1 MRRSSTRA
9 PVCDEKLTIKKIK
22 IMKKI
27 FYLVWL
33 MVGLAVLPACQRSNK
48 LEQDALR
55 QDSINAALQDSIN
68 TANAEKDSLMQL
80 MGDIADG
87 MQQIKELEDIVSVN
101 NLNGETPDRKKQL
114 RDDIVLIQESIN
126 KHKTRLAEL
135 EKRLKQST
143 NYNSSMQKSIANLKQ
158 QLEDQQQTINSLTE
172 QLAAA
177 HVQIKN
183 LNQSVDSLNTVNR
196 AVVKEKE
203 AAQQESKQLTNEV
216 TNLNVCY
223 YVIGSK
229 KELKA
234 HKIIETGFL
243 RKTKILEGDFEMSYF
258 TKADRRTLSEIPLHS
273 NKAQVM
279 TNHPKDSYEI
289 VDHGNVKTLHITN
302 PSRFWEKSNFLV
314 VKVD

>member
-1 MRRSSTRA
+1 
-9 PVCDEKLTIKKIK
+9 
-22 IMKKI
+22 MKRISI
-27 FYLVWL
+27 FIWVL
-33 MVGLAVLPACQRSNK
+33 VGLAVMPACQRTNQ
-48 LEQDALR
+48 LEQEAMR

-114 RDDIVLIQESIN
+114 RDDIVLIQQSIN
-126 KHKTRLAEL
+126 KHKQRLADL
-135 EKRLKQST
+135 ERRLKQST
-143 NYNSSMQKSIANLKQ
+143 NYNATMQKSIDNLKA
-158 QLEDQQQTINSLTE
+158 QLEDQQKTINGLTE

-177 HVQIKN
+177 HIQIKN
-183 LNQSVDSLNTVNR
+183 LNQSVDSLNTVTKNVTR
-196 AVVKEKE
+196 EKE
-203 AAQQESKQLTNEV
+203 AAVQETKQLTHEV
-216 TNLNVCY
+216 DNLNTCY

-234 HKIIETGFL
+234 NKIIETGFL

-273 NKAQVM
+273 NKAQLM

-289 VDHGNVKTLHITN
+289 VDHGNVKTLHIKDAH
-302 PSRFWEKSNFLV
+302 RFWEKSNFLV

>member
-1 MRRSSTRA
+1 
-9 PVCDEKLTIKKIK
+9 
-22 IMKKI
+22 MKKI
-27 FYLVWL
+27 FYFVCLL
-33 MVGLAVLPACQRSNK
+33 IGLAALPACQRSNMQTD
-48 LEQDALR
+48 ETSR
-55 QDSINAALQDSIN
+55 MDSINMALQDSIA

-87 MQQIKELEDIVSVN
+87 MEQIKELEDIVSVN

-114 RDDIVLIQESIN
+114 RDDIVLIQQAIN
-126 KHKTRLAEL
+126 KHKNRLAKL

-143 NYNSSMQKSIANLKQ
+143 NYNETMQKSIANLKG
-158 QLEDQQQTINSLTE
+158 QLEEQQKTINGLTE

-183 LNQSVDSLNTVNR
+183 LNQSVDSLSTVNKN
-196 AVVKEKE
+196 VTKEKE
-203 AAQQESKQLTNEV
+203 AAQQQSKQLTAEV
-216 TNLNVCY
+216 DNLNTCY

-234 HKIIETGFL
+234 NKIIETGFL
-243 RKTKILEGDFEMSYF
+243 RKTKILQGDFERSYF

-273 NKAQVM
+273 NKAELM

-289 VDHGNVKTLHITN
+289 VTNGNVKTLRILN
-302 PSRFWEKSNFLV
+302 PQRFWEKSNFLV

>member
-1 MRRSSTRA
+1 
-9 PVCDEKLTIKKIK
+9 
-22 IMKKI
+22 MKRI
-27 FYLVWL
+27 FYFVWL
-33 MVGLAVLPACQRSNK
+33 MIGLAVMPACQRGNRMD
-48 LEQDALR
+48 DAMR

-87 MQQIKELEDIVSVN
+87 MNQIKELEDIVSVN
-101 NLNGETPDRKKQL
+101 NLSGETPDRKKQL
-114 RDDIVLIQESIN
+114 RDDIVLIQESNN
-126 KHKTRLAEL
+126 KHKQRLAEL

-143 NYNSSMQKSIANLKQ
+143 NYNATMQKSIANLKA
-158 QLEDQQQTINSLTE
+158 QLEDQQKTINGLTE

-177 HVQIKN
+177 HIQIKN
-183 LNQSVDSLNTVNR
+183 LSQSVDSLNTVNKT
-196 AVVKEKE
+196 VTKEKE

-216 TNLNVCY
+216 TNLNTCY

-229 KELKA
+229 KELKN

-273 NKAQVM
+273 NKAQLM

-289 VDHGNVKTLHITN
+289 VDHASGKTLHILN
-302 PSRFWEKSNFLV
+302 ANRFWEKSNFLV

>member
-1 MRRSSTRA
+1 MNRISYF
-9 PVCDEKLTIKKIK
+9 VLLLI
-22 IMKKI
+22 
-27 FYLVWL
+27 
-33 MVGLAVLPACQRSNK
+33 GLAIMPACQRSNR
-48 LEQDALR
+48 LEEEAMR

-114 RDDIVLIQESIN
+114 RDDIVLIQQSIN
-126 KHKTRLAEL
+126 KHKQRLEEL

-143 NYNSSMQKSIANLKQ
+143 NYNSSMQKSIANLKSQLDEQ
-158 QLEDQQQTINSLTE
+158 QKTINNLTE

-183 LNQSVDSLNTVNR
+183 LNQSVDSLNTVNKN
-196 AVVKEKE
+196 VTKEKE

-216 TNLNVCY
+216 TNLNTCY

-234 HKIIETGFL
+234 NKIIETGFL

-258 TKADRRTLSEIPLHS
+258 TKADRRTLNEIPLHS
-273 NKAQVM
+273 AKAEVM

-289 VDHGNVKTLHITN
+289 VDHGNIKTLRILN
-302 PSRFWEKSNFLV
+302 PYRFWEKTNFLV
-314 VKVD
+314 VKVN

>member
-1 MRRSSTRA
+1 
-9 PVCDEKLTIKKIK
+9 
-22 IMKKI
+22 MKKI
-27 FYLVWL
+27 FCLVWL
-33 MVGLAVLPACQRSNK
+33 MIGLAVMPSCKRSNQ

-68 TANAEKDSLMQL
+68 TANAEKDSLMEL

-87 MQQIKELEDIVSVN
+87 MNKIKELEDIVSVN
-101 NLNGETPDRKKQL
+101 NLSGETADRKKQL

-126 KHKTRLAEL
+126 KHKKRLADL

-143 NYNSSMQKSIANLKQ
+143 NYNATMEKSIANLKA
-158 QLEDQQQTINSLTE
+158 QLEDQQKTINNLTE

-183 LNQSVDSLNTVNR
+183 LNQSVDSLSNVNK
-196 AVVKEKE
+196 AVTKEKE

-216 TNLNVCY
+216 TNLNTCY

-229 KELKA
+229 KELKN

-258 TKADRRTLSEIPLHS
+258 TKADRRTLNEIPLHS
-273 NKAQVM
+273 NKAQLM

-289 VDHGNVKTLHITN
+289 VDQGGSKVLRILNGN
-302 PSRFWEKSNFLV
+302 RFWEKSNFLV

>member
-1 MRRSSTRA
+1 
-9 PVCDEKLTIKKIK
+9 
-22 IMKKI
+22 MKKI
-27 FYLVWL
+27 FYFVCLL
-33 MVGLAVLPACQRSNK
+33 IGLAALPACQRSNMQTD
-48 LEQDALR
+48 ETSR
-55 QDSINAALQDSIN
+55 QDSINMALQDSIA

-87 MQQIKELEDIVSVN
+87 MEQIKELEDIVSVN

-114 RDDIVLIQESIN
+114 RDDIVLIQQAIN
-126 KHKTRLAEL
+126 KHKNRLTEL

-143 NYNSSMQKSIANLKQ
+143 NYNETMQKSIANLKG
-158 QLEDQQQTINSLTE
+158 QLEEQQKTINSLTE

-183 LNQSVDSLNTVNR
+183 LNQSVDSLSTVNKN
-196 AVVKEKE
+196 VTKEKE
-203 AAQQESKQLTNEV
+203 AAQQQSKQLTAEV
-216 TNLNVCY
+216 DNLNTCY

-234 HKIIETGFL
+234 NKIIETGFL
-243 RKTKILEGDFEMSYF
+243 RKTKILQGDFERSYF

-273 NKAQVM
+273 NKAELM

-289 VDHGNVKTLHITN
+289 VTNGNVKTLRILN
-302 PSRFWEKSNFLV
+302 PQRFWEKSNFLV

>member
-1 MRRSSTRA
+1 
-9 PVCDEKLTIKKIK
+9 
-22 IMKKI
+22 MKKI
-27 FYLVWL
+27 MFFVWL
-33 MVGLAVLPACQRSNK
+33 MAGLAVLPACQRSNN
-48 LEQDALR
+48 LEQEAMR

-80 MGDIADG
+80 MSDIADG
-87 MQQIKELEDIVSVN
+87 MNQIKALEDIVSVN
-101 NLNGETPDRKKQL
+101 NASGETPDKRRDL
-114 RDDIVLIQESIN
+114 RNDIQLIQESIN
-126 KHKTRLAEL
+126 KHKARLADL

-143 NYNSSMQKSIANLKQ
+143 NYNTTMQKSIDNLKA
-158 QLEDQQQTINSLTE
+158 QLEDQQKTINNLTE

-196 AVVKEKE
+196 NVTKEKE

-216 TNLNVCY
+216 TNLNTIY

-234 HKIIETGFL
+234 NKIIETGFL

-258 TKADRRTLSEIPLHS
+258 TKSDRRTLTEIPLHS
-273 NKAQVM
+273 KKAQVM

-289 VDHGNVKTLHITN
+289 VEHGNVKSLHILN
-302 PSRFWEKSNFLV
+302 PNRFWEKSNFLV
-314 VKVD
+314 VKID

>member
-1 MRRSSTRA
+1 M
-9 PVCDEKLTIKKIK
+9 
-22 IMKKI
+22 
-27 FYLVWL
+27 
-33 MVGLAVLPACQRSNK
+33 
-48 LEQDALR
+48 R

-114 RDDIVLIQESIN
+114 RDDIVLIQQSIN
-126 KHKTRLAEL
+126 KHKQRLEEL

-143 NYNSSMQKSIANLKQ
+143 NYNSSMQKSIANLKSQLDEQ
-158 QLEDQQQTINSLTE
+158 QKTINNLTE

-183 LNQSVDSLNTVNR
+183 LNQSVDSLNTVNKN
-196 AVVKEKE
+196 VTKEKE

-216 TNLNVCY
+216 TNLNTCY

-234 HKIIETGFL
+234 NKIIETGFL

-258 TKADRRTLSEIPLHS
+258 TKADRRTLNEIPLHS
-273 NKAQVM
+273 AKAEVM

-289 VDHGNVKTLHITN
+289 VDHGNIKTLRILN
-302 PSRFWEKSNFLV
+302 PNRFWEKTNFLV
-314 VKVD
+314 VKVN

>member
-1 MRRSSTRA
+1 
-9 PVCDEKLTIKKIK
+9 
-22 IMKKI
+22 MKNI
-27 FYLVWL
+27 FYFTWL
-33 MVGLAVLPACQRSNK
+33 LIGLAVMPACQRANQ
-48 LEQDALR
+48 QDQEAMRL
-55 QDSINAALQDSIN
+55 DSINAALQDSIN

-87 MQQIKELEDIVSVN
+87 MTQIKELEDIVSVN

-114 RDDIVLIQESIN
+114 RDDIVLIQQSIN
-126 KHKTRLAEL
+126 KHKQRLAEL
-135 EKRLKQST
+135 ERRLKQST
-143 NYNSSMQKSIANLKQ
+143 NYNATMQKSIENLKA
-158 QLEDQQQTINSLTE
+158 QLEDQQKTINGLTE

-177 HVQIKN
+177 HIQIKN
-183 LNQSVDSLNTVNR
+183 LNQSVDSLSNANKTVTR
-196 AVVKEKE
+196 EKE
-203 AAQQESKQLTNEV
+203 AAVQESKQLSHEV
-216 TNLNVCY
+216 DNLNTCY

-234 HKIIETGFL
+234 NKIIETGFL

-273 NKAQVM
+273 NKAQLL

-289 VDHGNVKTLHITN
+289 VDHGNVKTLHILN
-302 PSRFWEKSNFLV
+302 AHRFWEKSNFLV

>member
-1 MRRSSTRA
+1 
-9 PVCDEKLTIKKIK
+9 
-22 IMKKI
+22 MKKI
-27 FYLVWL
+27 MYLVWL
-33 MVGLAVLPACQRSNK
+33 MAGLAVLPACQRTNK
-48 LEQDALR
+48 LEAEAMR
-55 QDSINAALQDSIN
+55 QDSINVALQDSIN

-114 RDDIVLIQESIN
+114 RDDIVLIQEAIN
-126 KHKTRLAEL
+126 KHKQRLNDL

-143 NYNSSMQKSIANLKQ
+143 NYSATMQKSIANLKA
-158 QLEDQQQTINSLTE
+158 QLEDQQKTINNLTE

-177 HVQIKN
+177 HIQIKN
-183 LNQSVDSLNTVNR
+183 LNQSVDSLNTVNK
-196 AVVKEKE
+196 AIAKEKE

-216 TNLNVCY
+216 NTLNTCY
-223 YVIGSK
+223 YVIGSN

-234 HKIIETGFL
+234 NKIIESGFL
-243 RKTKILEGDFEMSYF
+243 RKTKILQGDFEMSYF
-258 TKADRRTLSEIPLHS
+258 TKADRRTLNEIPLHS
-273 NKAQVM
+273 NKAQLM

-289 VDHGNVKTLHITN
+289 VEHGNMKTLHILN
-302 PSRFWEKSNFLV
+302 PARFWEKSNFLV

>member
-1 MRRSSTRA
+1 
-9 PVCDEKLTIKKIK
+9 
-22 IMKKI
+22 MKKI
-27 FYLVWL
+27 MFFVWL
-33 MVGLAVLPACQRSNK
+33 MAGLAVLPACQRSNN
-48 LEQDALR
+48 LEQEAMR

-80 MGDIADG
+80 MSDIADG
-87 MQQIKELEDIVSVN
+87 MNQIKALEDIVSVN
-101 NLNGETPDRKKQL
+101 NVSGETPDKRRDL
-114 RDDIVLIQESIN
+114 RNDIQLIQESIN
-126 KHKTRLAEL
+126 KHKARLADL

-143 NYNSSMQKSIANLKQ
+143 NYNTTMQKSIDNLKA
-158 QLEDQQQTINSLTE
+158 QLEDQQKTINNLTE

-196 AVVKEKE
+196 NVTKEKE

-216 TNLNVCY
+216 TNLNTIY

-234 HKIIETGFL
+234 NKIIETGFL

-258 TKADRRTLSEIPLHS
+258 TKSDRRTLTEIPLHS
-273 NKAQVM
+273 KKAQLM

-289 VDHGNVKTLHITN
+289 VEHGNVKSLHILN
-302 PSRFWEKSNFLV
+302 PNRFWEKSNFLV
-314 VKVD
+314 VKID

>member
-1 MRRSSTRA
+1 
-9 PVCDEKLTIKKIK
+9 
-22 IMKKI
+22 MKRISI
-27 FYLVWL
+27 FIWVL
-33 MVGLAVLPACQRSNK
+33 VGLAVMPACQRTNQ
-48 LEQDALR
+48 LEQEAMR

-114 RDDIVLIQESIN
+114 RDDIVLIQQSIN
-126 KHKTRLAEL
+126 KHKQRLADL
-135 EKRLKQST
+135 ERRLKQST
-143 NYNSSMQKSIANLKQ
+143 NYNATMQKSIDNLKA
-158 QLEDQQQTINSLTE
+158 QLEDQQKTINGLTE

-177 HVQIKN
+177 HIQIKN
-183 LNQSVDSLNTVNR
+183 LNQSVDSLNTVTKNVTR
-196 AVVKEKE
+196 EKE
-203 AAQQESKQLTNEV
+203 AAVQETKQLTHEV
-216 TNLNVCY
+216 DNLNTCY

-234 HKIIETGFL
+234 NKIIETGFL

-258 TKADRRTLSEIPLHS
+258 TKADRRTLNEIPLHS
-273 NKAQVM
+273 NKAQLM

-289 VDHGNVKTLHITN
+289 VDHGNVKTLHIKDAH
-302 PSRFWEKSNFLV
+302 RFWEKSNFLV

>member
-1 MRRSSTRA
+1 MNRISYF
-9 PVCDEKLTIKKIK
+9 VLLLI
-22 IMKKI
+22 
-27 FYLVWL
+27 
-33 MVGLAVLPACQRSNK
+33 GLAIMPACQRSNR
-48 LEQDALR
+48 LEEEAMR

-101 NLNGETPDRKKQL
+101 NLNGETPNRKKQL
-114 RDDIVLIQESIN
+114 RDDIVLIQQSIN
-126 KHKTRLAEL
+126 KHKQRLEEL

-143 NYNSSMQKSIANLKQ
+143 NYNSSMQKSIANLKSQLDEQ
-158 QLEDQQQTINSLTE
+158 QKTINNLTE

-183 LNQSVDSLNTVNR
+183 LNQSVDSLNTVNKN
-196 AVVKEKE
+196 VTKEKE

-216 TNLNVCY
+216 TNLNTCY

-234 HKIIETGFL
+234 NKIIETGFL

-258 TKADRRTLSEIPLHS
+258 TKADRRTLNEIPLHS
-273 NKAQVM
+273 AKAEVM

-289 VDHGNVKTLHITN
+289 VDYGNIKTLRILN
-302 PSRFWEKSNFLV
+302 PNRFWEKTNFLV
-314 VKVD
+314 VKVN

>member
-1 MRRSSTRA
+1 M
-9 PVCDEKLTIKKIK
+9 IN
-22 IMKKI
+22 I
-27 FYLVWL
+27 FYFTWL
-33 MVGLAVLPACQRSNK
+33 LIGLAVMPACQRANQ
-48 LEQDALR
+48 QDQEAMRL
-55 QDSINAALQDSIN
+55 DSINAALQDSIN

-87 MQQIKELEDIVSVN
+87 MTQIKELEDIVSVN

-114 RDDIVLIQESIN
+114 RDDIVLIQQSIN
-126 KHKTRLAEL
+126 KHKQRLAEL
-135 EKRLKQST
+135 ERRLKQST
-143 NYNSSMQKSIANLKQ
+143 NYNATMKKSIENLKA
-158 QLEDQQQTINSLTE
+158 QLEDQQKTINGLTE

-177 HVQIKN
+177 HIQIKN
-183 LNQSVDSLNTVNR
+183 LNQSVDSLSNANKTVTR
-196 AVVKEKE
+196 EKE
-203 AAQQESKQLTNEV
+203 AAVQESKQLSHEV
-216 TNLNVCY
+216 DNLNTCY

-234 HKIIETGFL
+234 NKIIETGFL

-273 NKAQVM
+273 NKAQLL

-289 VDHGNVKTLHITN
+289 VDHGNVKTLHILN
-302 PSRFWEKSNFLV
+302 AHRFWEKSNFLV

>member
-1 MRRSSTRA
+1 
-9 PVCDEKLTIKKIK
+9 
-22 IMKKI
+22 MKKI
-27 FYLVWL
+27 MYLVWL
-33 MVGLAVLPACQRSNK
+33 MVGLAVLPACQRTNK
-48 LEQDALR
+48 LEAEAMR
-55 QDSINAALQDSIN
+55 QDSINVALQDSIN

-114 RDDIVLIQESIN
+114 RDDIVLIQEAIN
-126 KHKTRLAEL
+126 KHKQRLNDL

-143 NYNSSMQKSIANLKQ
+143 NYSATMQKSIANLKA
-158 QLEDQQQTINSLTE
+158 QLEDQQKTINNLTE

-177 HVQIKN
+177 HIQIKN
-183 LNQSVDSLNTVNR
+183 LNQSVDSLNTVNK
-196 AVVKEKE
+196 AVMKEKE

-216 TNLNVCY
+216 NTLNTCY
-223 YVIGSK
+223 YVIGSN

-234 HKIIETGFL
+234 NKIIESGFL
-243 RKTKILEGDFEMSYF
+243 RKTKILQGDFEMSYF
-258 TKADRRTLSEIPLHS
+258 TKADRRTLNEIPLHS
-273 NKAQVM
+273 NKAQLM

-289 VDHGNVKTLHITN
+289 VEHGNMKTLHILN
-302 PSRFWEKSNFLV
+302 PARFWEKSNFLV

>member
-1 MRRSSTRA
+1 
-9 PVCDEKLTIKKIK
+9 
-22 IMKKI
+22 MKHISI
-27 FYLVWL
+27 FVWL
-33 MVGLAVLPACQRSNK
+33 MVGLTIMPACKRTNQ
-48 LEQDALR
+48 LEQEAMR

-87 MQQIKELEDIVSVN
+87 MAQIKELEDIVSVN

-114 RDDIVLIQESIN
+114 RDDIVLIQQSIN
-126 KHKTRLAEL
+126 KHKQRLAEL
-135 EKRLKQST
+135 ERRLKQST
-143 NYNSSMQKSIANLKQ
+143 NYNAMMQKNIESLKA
-158 QLEDQQQTINSLTE
+158 QLEDQQKTINGLTE

-177 HVQIKN
+177 HIQIKS
-183 LNQSVDSLNTVNR
+183 LNQSVDSLSTVNKNVTR
-196 AVVKEKE
+196 EKE
-203 AAQQESKQLTNEV
+203 AAVQESKKLTSEV
-216 TNLNVCY
+216 DNLNTCY

-234 HKIIETGFL
+234 NKIIETGFL

-289 VDHGNVKTLHITN
+289 VDHGNGKVLRIIN
-302 PSRFWEKSNFLV
+302 ASRFWEKSNFLV

>member
-1 MRRSSTRA
+1 
-9 PVCDEKLTIKKIK
+9 
-22 IMKKI
+22 MKKI
-27 FYLVWL
+27 MYLVWL
-33 MVGLAVLPACQRSNK
+33 MVGLAILPACQRSNK
-48 LEQDALR
+48 LEAEAMR

-87 MQQIKELEDIVSVN
+87 MQQIKELEDIVSVK

-114 RDDIVLIQESIN
+114 RDDIVLIQQSIN
-126 KHKTRLAEL
+126 KHKARLAEL

-143 NYNSSMQKSIANLKQ
+143 NYNSQMQKSIENLKM
-158 QLEDQQQTINSLTE
+158 QLEDQQKTINGLTE

-177 HVQIKN
+177 HIQIKN
-183 LNQSVDSLNTVNR
+183 LNQSVDSLNTVNK

-203 AAQQESKQLTNEV
+203 AAQEESKQLTSEV
-216 TNLNVCY
+216 NNLNTCY

-234 HKIIETGFL
+234 HKIMESGFL
-243 RKTKILEGDFEMSYF
+243 RKTKILQGDFEMSYF

-273 NKAQVM
+273 DKAQLM
-279 TNHPKDSYEI
+279 TNHPSDSYEI
-289 VDHGNVKTLHITN
+289 LEQGNMKTLHILN
-302 PSRFWEKSNFLV
+302 PARFWEKSNFLV
-314 VKVD
+314 VKVN

>member
-1 MRRSSTRA
+1 
-9 PVCDEKLTIKKIK
+9 
-22 IMKKI
+22 MKRI

-33 MVGLAVLPACQRSNK
+33 MIGLAVMPACQRANQ
-48 LEQDALR
+48 LEQEAMR

-87 MQQIKELEDIVSVN
+87 MAQIKELEDIVSVN

-114 RDDIVLIQESIN
+114 RDDIVLIQQSVN
-126 KHKTRLAEL
+126 KHKQRLEEL

-143 NYNSSMQKSIANLKQ
+143 NYNDKMAKSIAMMKQ
-158 QLEDQQQTINSLTE
+158 QLEDQQKTINNLTE

-177 HVQIKN
+177 HIQIKN
-183 LNQSVDSLNTVNR
+183 LNQSVDSLNTVNKE
-196 AVVKEKE
+196 VVREKE
-203 AAQQESKQLTNEV
+203 IAQEESKHLTNEV
-216 TNLNVCY
+216 NNLNTCY
-223 YVIGSK
+223 YVIGSM

-234 HKIIETGFL
+234 HKIVESGFL
-243 RKTKILEGDFEMSYF
+243 RKTKILQGDFEMSYF

-273 NKAQVM
+273 KKAQLM

-289 VDHGNVKTLHITN
+289 SDQGGVKVLHILK
-302 PSRFWEKSNFLV
+302 PDRFWEKSNFLV
-314 VKVD
+314 IKVD

>member
-1 MRRSSTRA
+1 
-9 PVCDEKLTIKKIK
+9 
-22 IMKKI
+22 MKHI
-27 FYLVWL
+27 SILVL
-33 MVGLAVLPACQRSNK
+33 LLVGLAVMPACKRANQ
-48 LEQDALR
+48 LEQEAMR

-114 RDDIVLIQESIN
+114 RDDIVLIQQSIN
-126 KHKTRLAEL
+126 KHKQRLADL
-135 EKRLKQST
+135 ERRLKQST
-143 NYNSSMQKSIANLKQ
+143 NYNATMQKSIDNLKA
-158 QLEDQQQTINSLTE
+158 QLEDQQKTINGLTE

-177 HVQIKN
+177 HIQIKN
-183 LNQSVDSLNTVNR
+183 LNQSVDSLNTVTKTVTR
-196 AVVKEKE
+196 EKE
-203 AAQQESKQLTNEV
+203 AAVQETKQLTHEV
-216 TNLNVCY
+216 DNLNTCY

-234 HKIIETGFL
+234 NKIIETGFL

-258 TKADRRTLSEIPLHS
+258 TKADRRTLSDIPLHS
-273 NKAQVM
+273 NKAQLM

-289 VDHGNVKTLHITN
+289 VDNGNVKTLHIKDAH
-302 PSRFWEKSNFLV
+302 RFWEKSNFLV